1 MHILYYEELPMK
13 KTFTQSNHYSEETA
27 HQYIKKGLPLKCATS
42 FIEVQH
48 EYVENKRTDKIT
60 GYKVWFVQEG
70 LNPFSVKFEKEPRLP
85 SFLALVELENL
96 QGIEIRNNVYFKA
109 TGIKEI
115 K

>member
-1 MHILYYEELPMK
+1 MK
-13 KTFTQSNHYSEETA
+13 KSFTQSNHYSEETA
-27 HQYIKKGLPLKCATS
+27 HRNIKKDLPLKCAAS

-60 GYKVWFVQEG
+60 GYKVWFIQEG
-70 LNPFSVKFEKEPRLP
+70 LNPFSVKFEKEPNLP

-109 TGIKEI
+109 THIKEV